1 MGLNC
6 LSWNKSQVDKMTI
19 VVGCKD
25 PKTTHK
31 KNVTSTGPEELV
43 VASRPT
49 LQFWVSE
56 EKGWTMMKFPYIET

>member
-1 MGLNC
+1 
-6 LSWNKSQVDKMTI
+6 MTI